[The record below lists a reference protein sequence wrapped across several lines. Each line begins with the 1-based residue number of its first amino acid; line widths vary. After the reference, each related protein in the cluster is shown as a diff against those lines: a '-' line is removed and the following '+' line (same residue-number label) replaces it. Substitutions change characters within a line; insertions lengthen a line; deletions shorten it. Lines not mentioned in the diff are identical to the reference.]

1 MNYFV
6 ITESEEALS
15 PEAFTRQLR
24 SRWPMATVEEVLNPA
39 SSHALELSVPME
51 HSRVDGSL
59 NREGCSIVFIG
70 DLQDCADFALWC
82 RTLLPPDAPATFC
95 DESMSGS
102 LKLKTTTTRAD
113 IFRAFGEPLPS
124 S

>member
-6 ITESEEALS
+6 ITESKGTV
-15 PEAFTRQLR
+15 PPPAFTRQLK
-24 SRWPMATVEEVLNPA
+24 SRWPGATVEEVPNPA
-39 SSHALELSVPME
+39 SSHALEFSVPME

-70 DLQDCADFALWC
+70 DIRDCADFALWC
-82 RTLLPPDAPATFC
+82 RTLLPPGEPATFC

-102 LKLKTTTTRAD
+102 LQLDTTTTLAD
-113 IFRAFGEPLPS
+113 IFRAFDYQPPPP
-124 S
+124 